1 MNYRGR
7 IATGKYGG
15 FTLTELLIAVVIL
28 SIGLLGVVS
37 FQLQLVRSNQEALH
51 SSIAAYLAA
60 EAADRVRANLPGVDD
75 NEYDL
80 ITEAGTDPGCI
91 DSDTG
96 CSASTLAKNDAY
108 EWISTIE
115 DRLPN
120 GQGVICKDST
130 PDDGTGSADP
140 QCDGKNGVNELSV
153 FAVKIWW
160 DDDRNPYT
168 PNVAYRMGIVP

>member
-1 MNYRGR
+1 MNKRRR
-7 IATGKYGG
+7 ITAVKCGG
-15 FTLTELLIAVVIL
+15 FTLIEVLVTVILL
-28 SIGLLGVVS
+28 SIGLLGIVS

-51 SSIAAYLAA
+51 SSIAAYLAT

-91 DSDTG
+91 DSDAG
-96 CSASTLAKNDAY
+96 CSGSTLAESDAY

-115 DRLPN
+115 ERLPN

-130 PDDGTGSADP
+130 PDDGTGSDDP
-140 QCDGKNGVNELSV
+140 QCDGYDGVNDLSV
-153 FAVKIWW
+153 FAIKIWW
-160 DDDRNPYT
+160 DDDRNPDT
-168 PNVAYRMGIVP
+168 PNVAYRLGIVP